1 MFKCYLCLRSNKSIT
16 LQCPSHDTHMFGT
29 TNAEKYC
36 ANIQINISYN
46 IYTLWITIR
55 KDNYHSK
62 KLLHAQ
68 MLIAS
73 NDLIRKGFHIHQL
86 NNKNCCS
93 SSSSTVINNCT
104 DESYLAEN
112 LIGNCFHNCMSIYTM
127 FLISMLN
134 WFLFTSLLFTMFT
147 LLIYN
152 AITYKS

>member
-1 MFKCYLCLRSNKSIT
+1 
-16 LQCPSHDTHMFGT
+16 
-29 TNAEKYC
+29 
-36 ANIQINISYN
+36 
-46 IYTLWITIR
+46 
-55 KDNYHSK
+55 
-62 KLLHAQ
+62 

-112 LIGNCFHNCMSIYTM
+112 LIGNCFHNCMAIYTM

-152 AITYKS
+152 AITYKSYMFRIHFQFKIN